1 MKKNL
6 SRLLALLMA
15 MLMVIAMVGCGDKKE
30 KGDEDA
36 KTTPSAS
43 PSGSANV
50 EVKPD
55 VPADR
60 YDATTTPR
68 TGANESNPLVIST
81 LTLDG
86 KFSPFFATSGYD
98 VDVVGMTQIGLIGYD
113 KDGAP
118 VAGIDEYSLAY
129 SFTQEVKNQG
139 TDNETS
145 EYTFVL
151 KNGITFSDGTPVT
164 SKDVLFSF
172 YTFLDPLYDGSSTV
186 YTLAIQG
193 LSDYRTQTTADIN
206 KKYSDYAAKI
216 FAAGLKEDGTW
227 GAVDGVDAAIVDAY
241 WSYLT
246 EAGTKVGQDII
257 DYVANN
263 YGLDAYVQAYFAK
276 DLTWAEVN
284 ANESLKTAY
293 CIAMWG
299 FGAYDAATD
308 TLTDINGNT
317 YELSKTAVNAETYW
331 NILAKFYSYDFVSTV
346 EGAEEYGTLADQ
358 VAGENLD
365 AILSNLFILN
375 EGSKEVEGGIPDIS
389 GITTGKITCDDG
401 VEREYVK
408 VVLDGVDPVAIFQL
422 GITVAPFHYYTD
434 GYTGTLDEH
443 GVDLNSKEFM
453 AHLKTKNNAP
463 LGAGPYVFQSYKDNV
478 VTYVAND
485 SFLLGSPK
493 IKNLRYQ
500 VISQGSE
507 LDSLKT
513 GTVHYSDPSAT
524 SQIVNDVTEGSG
536 DYAKLAYTLVDNDG
550 YGYIG
555 INAQF
560 FPELEV
566 RQAIAYSMNV
576 QLTIDNWYEELAS
589 VNYRTM
595 SKVCWAYPEN
605 PENLFPYDGTG
616 AKSKELFLAAGYK
629 YDEATNTMTYP
640 DGHAK
645 AGQQVT
651 IKYTIPSDASEHP
664 AGSVFLDSQKV
675 LESIGVKVDL
685 ETDENV
691 LDKLSTAYENGI
703 QVWCAA
709 WGNGGIDPDM
719 FQVWYSDSSLNQS
732 TSPSAK
738 GLYWLYQNGSDEQ
751 KEMLTKLN
759 SLIIAGRGTLDQE
772 ERKAIYKEA
781 LELSTGLACEI
792 PTYQRKNMFVYNKD
806 VIKADTLLSGEDV
819 TPFQSPLGEIWNVEL
834 N

>member
-15 MLMVIAMVGCGDKKE
+15 MLMVVAMVGCGDKKDKE
-30 KGDEDA
+30 EET
-36 KTTPSAS
+36 KTTPAAS
-43 PSGSANV
+43 PSGSATT

-68 TGANESNPLVIST
+68 TGANESTPLVIST

-98 VDVVGMTQIGLIGYD
+98 TDVVEMTQIGLIGYD

-118 VAGIDEYSLAY
+118 VAGIDEYCLAY
-129 SFTQEVKNQG
+129 SFTQEVKDQG

-151 KNGITFSDGTPVT
+151 KNGITFSDGTPITV
-164 SKDVLFSF
+164 KDVLFSF
-172 YTFLDPLYDGSSTV
+172 YTFLDPLYDGSSTL
-186 YTLAIQG
+186 YTLDIQG
-193 LSDYRTQTTADIN
+193 LSEYRTQTTADVN
-206 KKYSDYAAKI
+206 AKYSEMAEKI
-216 FAAGLKEDGTW
+216 YAAGLDSEGKPNP
-227 GAVDGVDAAIVDAY
+227 VDGVDAAMVEAY
-241 WSYLT
+241 WSYLS
-246 EAGTKVGQDII
+246 EAGSKFAQEIV
-257 DYVANN
+257 DYVASN
-263 YGLDAYVQAYFAK
+263 YGSTAYVQAYFCP
-276 DLTWAEVN
+276 DLTWEEVN
-284 ANESLKTAY
+284 ADENLKIAFGM
-293 CIAMWG
+293 AMWG
-299 FGAYDAATD
+299 FGAYDAATN
-308 TLTDINGNT
+308 TLTDATGAAHD
-317 YELSKTAVNAETYW
+317 LSSETLTAETYW
-331 NILAKFYSYDFVSTV
+331 NVIAAAYGYDLTSDEGINNESAGSTMDTLLSDLFV
-346 EGAEEYGTLADQ
+346 
-358 VAGENLD
+358 
-365 AILSNLFILN
+365 LN

-389 GITTGKITCDDG
+389 GITTGKVTCDDG
-401 VEREYVK
+401 VERDYVK
-408 VVLDGVDPVAIFQL
+408 VVLNGVDPVAIFQL
-422 GITVAPFHYYTD
+422 GVTVAPFHYYTD
-434 GYTGTLDEH
+434 GFSGTLDEH
-443 GVDLNSKEFM
+443 GVSLNDKEFI

-524 SQIVNDVTEGSG
+524 TQIVNDVTEGSG

-566 RQAIAYSMNV
+566 RQAIAYSMNI

-640 DGHAK
+640 DGHEK

-664 AGSVFLDSQKV
+664 VGSVFLDSQKV
-675 LESIGVKVDL
+675 LESIGVKVDI
-685 ETDENV
+685 EIDQNV
-691 LDKLSTAYENGI
+691 LDKLATAYENGI

-719 FQVWYSDSSLNQS
+719 FQVWYSDPSVNQG
-732 TSPSAK
+732 TSPAAK
-738 GLYWLYQNGSDEQ
+738 GLFWLYQNGSDEQ

-781 LELSTGLACEI
+781 LDLSTGLACEI

>member
-15 MLMVIAMVGCGDKKE
+15 MLMVVAMVGCGDKKDE
-30 KGDEDA
+30 DEDA
-36 KTTPSAS
+36 KTTPAAS
-43 PSGSANV
+43 PSGSATT

-68 TGANESNPLVIST
+68 TGANESTPLVISI

-98 VDVVGMTQIGLIGYD
+98 TDVVGMTQIGLIGYD

-118 VAGIDEYSLAY
+118 VAGIDEYCLAY

-145 EYTFVL
+145 EYTFIL

-164 SKDVLFSF
+164 VKDVLFSF
-172 YTFLDPLYDGSSTV
+172 YTFLDPLYDGSSTL
-186 YTLAIQG
+186 YTLDIQG
-193 LSDYRTQTTADIN
+193 LSEYRTQTTADVN
-206 KKYSDYAAKI
+206 AKYTEMADKI
-216 FAAGLKEDGTW
+216 YAAGLDSEGKPN
-227 GAVDGVDAAIVDAY
+227 AVDGVDAAMVEAY
-241 WSYLT
+241 WSYLS
-246 EAGTKVGQDII
+246 EAGSKFAQEII

-263 YGLDAYVQAYFAK
+263 YGQTAYVQAYFCP
-276 DLTWAEVN
+276 DLTWEEIN
-284 ANESLKTAY
+284 ADENLKIAY
-293 CIAMWG
+293 GMGMWG
-299 FGAYDAATD
+299 FAEYDAATN
-308 TLTDINGNT
+308 TLTDVMGT
-317 YELSKTAVNAETYW
+317 AHDLSSETMTAETYW
-331 NILAKFYSYDFVSTV
+331 NVIAAAYGYDLTSPEGINLESAGSTMDTLLCDLFV
-346 EGAEEYGTLADQ
+346 
-358 VAGENLD
+358 
-365 AILSNLFILN
+365 LN

-389 GITTGKITCDDG
+389 GITTGKVTCDDG
-401 VEREYVK
+401 VERDYVK

-422 GITVAPFHYYTD
+422 GVTVAPFHYYTN
-434 GYTGTLDEH
+434 GFSGTLDEH
-443 GVDLNSKEFM
+443 GVALNSKEFI

-524 SQIVNDVTEGSG
+524 TQIVNDVTEGSG

-566 RQAIAYSMNV
+566 RQAIAYSMNI

-616 AKSKELFLAAGYK
+616 ATSKELFLAAGYK
-629 YDEATNTMTYP
+629 YDEASNTMTYP

-675 LESIGVKVDL
+675 LESIGVKVDI
-685 ETDENV
+685 ETDQNV

-719 FQVWYSDSSLNQS
+719 FQVWYSDPAVNQS
-732 TSPSAK
+732 TSPAAK
-738 GLYWLYQNGSDEQ
+738 GLFWLYQSGSDEQ

>member
-30 KGDEDA
+30 KKGEEET
-36 KTTPSAS
+36 KTTPSAA

-68 TGANESNPLVIST
+68 TGANESNPLVLST

-98 VDVVGMTQIGLIGYD
+98 TDVVGMTQIGLIDYD

-118 VAGIDEYSLAY
+118 VAGIDHDCVAY

-139 TDNETS
+139 AENETS

-151 KNGITFSDGTPVT
+151 KNGLTFSDGTPITV
-164 SKDVLFSF
+164 KDVLFNF
-172 YTFLDPLYDGSSTV
+172 YTFLDPLYDGSSTL
-186 YTLAIQG
+186 YTLSIQG

-206 KKYSDYAAKI
+206 KKYTEMGNKI
-216 FAAGLKEDGTW
+216 LAAGLNAEGKPNT
-227 GAVDGVDAAIVDAY
+227 VDGVDAAMVEAF
-241 WSYLT
+241 WSYLP
-246 EAGTKVGQDII
+246 EAGSKFAQEII
-257 DYVANN
+257 DYVASN
-263 YGLDAYVQAYFAK
+263 YGSSDYVQAYFAK
-276 DLTWAEVN
+276 DLTWEEVT
-284 ANESLKTAY
+284 ADEKLKTAY
-293 CIAMWG
+293 AMAMWG
-299 FGAYDAATD
+299 FGAYDAATN
-308 TLTDINGNT
+308 TLTDALGT
-317 YELSKTAVNAETYW
+317 AHDLSSQSLTAEDYW
-331 NILAKFYSYDFVSTV
+331 NVIAAAYEYDLTSEEGINNESAGSLITDLLVNMFV
-346 EGAEEYGTLADQ
+346 
-358 VAGENLD
+358 
-365 AILSNLFILN
+365 LN

-389 GITTGKITCDDG
+389 GITTGKVTCDDG
-401 VEREYVK
+401 VERDYVK

-422 GITVAPFHYYTD
+422 GVTVAPFHYYTE

-443 GVDLNSKEFM
+443 GVDLNSKEFI
-453 AHLKTKNNAP
+453 AHLKTKNSAP

-485 SFLLGSPK
+485 SFMLGSPK

-500 VISQGSE
+500 VIAQGSE

-524 SQIVNDVTEGSG
+524 TQIVNDVTEGTG
-536 DYAKLAYTLVDNDG
+536 DYAKLSYTLVDNDG

-560 FPELEV
+560 FPDLEV

-640 DGHAK
+640 DGHEK

-691 LDKLSTAYENGI
+691 LDKLATAYENGI
-703 QVWCAA
+703 QVWTAA

-719 FQVWYSDSSLNQS
+719 FQVWYSDATKNQG
-732 TSPSAK
+732 TSPAAK
-738 GLYWLYQNGSDEQ
+738 GLFWLYQNGNDAQ

-759 SLIIAGRGTLDQE
+759 DLILAGRTTLDSE

-781 LELSTGLACEI
+781 LEISTGLACEI
-792 PTYQRKNMFVYNKD
+792 PTYQKKNMFVYNKE
-806 VIKADTLLSGEDV
+806 VIKADTLLSGDDV

>member
-15 MLMVIAMVGCGDKKE
+15 MLMVVAMVGCGDKKE
-30 KGDEDA
+30 KEEDT
-36 KTTPSAS
+36 KTTPAAS
-43 PSGSANV
+43 PSGSATT

-68 TGANESNPLVIST
+68 TGANESTPLVIST

-98 VDVVGMTQIGLIGYD
+98 TDVVGMTQIGLIGYD

-118 VAGIDEYSLAY
+118 VAGIDEYCLAY
-129 SFTQEVKNQG
+129 SYTQEVKDQG

-151 KNGITFSDGTPVT
+151 KNGITFSDGTPITV
-164 SKDVLFSF
+164 KDVLFSF
-172 YTFLDPLYDGSSTV
+172 YTFLDPLYDGSSTL
-186 YTLAIQG
+186 YTLDIQG
-193 LSDYRTQTTADIN
+193 LSEYRTQTTADVN
-206 KKYSDYAAKI
+206 AKYSEMAEKI
-216 FAAGLKEDGTW
+216 YAAGLDSEGKPN
-227 GAVDGVDAAIVDAY
+227 AVDGVDAAMVEAY
-241 WSYLT
+241 WSYLS
-246 EAGTKVGQDII
+246 EAGSKFAQEII
-257 DYVANN
+257 DYVASN
-263 YGLDAYVQAYFAK
+263 YGSTAYVQAYFCP
-276 DLTWAEVN
+276 DLTWEEVN
-284 ANESLKTAY
+284 ADENLKIAY
-293 CIAMWG
+293 GMAMWG
-299 FGAYDAATD
+299 FGAYDAATN
-308 TLTDINGNT
+308 TLTDATGAAHD
-317 YELSKTAVNAETYW
+317 LSSETLTAETYW
-331 NILAKFYSYDFVSTV
+331 NVIAAAYGYDLTSDEGINNVSAGSTMDTLLSDLFV
-346 EGAEEYGTLADQ
+346 
-358 VAGENLD
+358 
-365 AILSNLFILN
+365 LN
-375 EGSKEVEGGIPDIS
+375 EGSKEAEGGIPDIS
-389 GITTGKITCDDG
+389 GITTGKVTCDDG
-401 VEREYVK
+401 VERDYVK
-408 VVLDGVDPVAIFQL
+408 VVLNGVDPVAIFQL
-422 GITVAPFHYYTD
+422 GVTVAPFHYYTD
-434 GYTGTLDEH
+434 GFSGTLDEH
-443 GVDLNSKEFM
+443 GVSLNDKEFI

-524 SQIVNDVTEGSG
+524 TEIVNDVTEGSG

-566 RQAIAYSMNV
+566 RQAIAYSMNI

-640 DGHAK
+640 DGHEK

-675 LESIGVKVDL
+675 LESIGVKVDI
-685 ETDENV
+685 EIDQNV

-719 FQVWYSDSSLNQS
+719 FQVWYSDPSVNQG
-732 TSPSAK
+732 TSPAAK
-738 GLYWLYQNGSDEQ
+738 GLFWLYQNGSDEQ
-751 KEMLTKLN
+751 KETLTKLN